1 MKVLFAVDA
10 SGSTSGS
17 DLYWNRVISFRTKK
31 LQKKELYDNAKN
43 RSGNCGGTDVY
54 LVANHVQTKDF
65 HGKLVLITDGEVWDV
80 PRAEEIMK
88 KHTGF
93 TMVVCHIINYGSH
106 NLSVSCPF
114 TRGINSFV
122 YTHTEQERKLVIEVT
137 EAVKNTVLGLDK
149 MSVDEFIDNYKVI
162 EGYIVSQNMGR
173 SGNDELRNLLLNN
186 KNRLL
191 YEFGK
196 KNKGSFENRLLNAI
210 GQKDIQDG
218 IAIMKEFTDEYYKK
232 MNDKESGELTFE
244 EKLQHLI
251 DLCGD
256 AIQNQFDMQQIRSSR
271 AKRAKKVEQVNVEQV
286 EETAVEEAMSEGV
299 KMLMECPLSG
309 EEDVGVLLLTG
320 ENVLDGIPKNVTNDI
335 INCPFRILNYPEIV
349 NRIKNSLGGV
359 VGINSIRQNQMKES
373 PLNGNPIIGGIV
385 FSNQKD
391 MIKIVNSSIS
401 KLFTREKLLGS
412 PLYYLVAI
420 YSILKGEEDYSS
432 LLDGLKQIIVARLKT
447 SHTFAALTG
456 KSEYVTTLLRTDVA
470 LWYIV
475 HSCFLELPPP
485 NDPMVLHLSDIDTIV
500 ELLHL
505 LEYTIDE
512 KALHHI
518 DCLKAMYTLHH
529 MKFINSDV
537 AEVLIRALY
546 QKAIYLDK
554 KNIRDKVCK
563 TEYYL
568 PFVFV
573 DGKADEDQIQHV
585 LSLINPIFKKLSI
598 EEIIAINA
606 LVHARFRLSGTVVPM
621 TLQSP
626 VIECESNW
634 EGLKCG
640 ETTIDIEKMKKKF
653 HKKYGFEANKEEFYL
668 YLYRR
673 LRTRTLPSI

>member
-1 MKVLFAVDA
+1 MKALFAVDY
-10 SGSTSGS
+10 SGSTWGS
-17 DLYWNRVISFRTKK
+17 DLYWTRVKNFNLKKDTKNEFYERVK
-31 LQKKELYDNAKN
+31 GKTGDGG
-43 RSGNCGGTDVY
+43 GNDIH
-54 LVANHVQTKDF
+54 LVAEYIRDNDF
-65 HGKLVLITDGEVWDV
+65 HGKLVLITDGEVWDM
-80 PRAEEIMK
+80 PEAEVIMK

-93 TMVVCHIINYGSH
+93 KMVVCHIINYGSH

-114 TRGINSFV
+114 TRDVNSFV

-137 EAVKNTVLGLDK
+137 EAVKDTVLGLDK
-149 MSVDEFIDNYKVI
+149 MSVDEFIANYNTI

-196 KNKGSFENRLLNAI
+196 KNKGSYENRLLNAI
-210 GQKDIQDG
+210 EQKDLQNG
-218 IAIMKEFTDEYYKK
+218 IVIMKEFTDEYYKK
-232 MNDKESGELTFE
+232 MNDKENGELTFE

-286 EETAVEEAMSEGV
+286 EETAVEEAMGEGV

-432 LLDGLKQIIVARLKT
+432 LLDGLKQIIIARLKT

-475 HSCFLELPPP
+475 HSCLLELPPP

-537 AEVLIRALY
+537 AE
-546 QKAIYLDK
+546 
-554 KNIRDKVCK
+554 NIRDKVCK

-585 LSLINPIFKKLSI
+585 LGLINPIFKKLSI
-598 EEIIAINA
+598 EEILAINA

-621 TLQSP
+621 TLQPP

-653 HKKYGFEANKEEFYL
+653 NKKYGFEANKEEFYL